1 MLAYALRITPDTIGF
16 MSTCRDLPEFI
27 GVGDTVEDACRLA
40 VEGLETTLG
49 IYIDQRRPVPAPSAP
64 EPGEH
69 VVYVPALTATKAL
82 LSNAM
87 IEAGWRKA
95 DLVRALDCH
104 APQVER
110 LLDVNHHSK
119 LNQIERA
126 LAALGRRLVVDVQRA
141 V

>member
-1 MLAYALRITPDTIGF
+1 MLAYALRITPDTVGL
-16 MSTCRDLPEFI
+16 MSTCRDLPEFV

-40 VEGLETTLG
+40 VEGLETTIG
-49 IYIDQRRPVPAPSAP
+49 IYIDERRPVPMPSAP

-69 VVYVPALTATKAL
+69 AVYVPALTATKAL

-95 DLVRALDCH
+95 DLARALGVH
-104 APQVER
+104 PPQVDR

-119 LNQIERA
+119 LDQIEAA
-126 LAALGRRLVVDVQRA
+126 LLALGRRLVVEVQWA
-141 V
+141 A

>member
-1 MLAYALRITPDTIGF
+1 MLAYALRITPDTVGL
-16 MSTCRDLPEFI
+16 MSTCRDLPEFV

-40 VEGLETTLG
+40 VEGLETTIG
-49 IYIDQRRPVPAPSAP
+49 IYIDERRPVPIPSAP

-69 VVYVPALTATKAL
+69 AVYVPALTAAKAL

-95 DLVRALDCH
+95 DLARALGVH
-104 APQVER
+104 PPQVDR

-119 LNQIERA
+119 LDQIEAA
-126 LAALGRRLVVDVQRA
+126 LLALGRRLVVEVQWA
-141 V
+141 A